1 MKRGLYFATTSV
13 LMVFL
18 IVFSYNVINENQ
30 KEKIATSNF
39 GKYAFNI
46 IEKNI
51 EGEKLKFFI
60 EESAKA
66 SKEIA
71 LKKVKEKGGVYD
83 ADVSN
88 CGKNGDYLVVTSGC
102 DYSSSTLTFEKEFSD
117 TFNGFLRQYG
127 DLNPK
132 NFDINFEN
140 SVLTVIGKENINLEI
155 ESEKEEDMK
164 KEDMEDYLADR
175 FDSGLDVNILD
186 IVVGYSEIYKVPEDL
201 VKAIIVQESGGRIDA
216 INVNRDNETGR
227 VLSTDHGIMQ
237 INDRAHP
244 KFFDSGREDFV
255 CDASGSVECNIRAGT
270 EVLKESYDAYGR
282 GRVFTCTGRLY
293 TGWEAALRG
302 YNGWGC
308 TGNNNYVEDVMEK
321 IGQDVYFVAT
331 RDVEIIDVG
340 TLTVNID
347 VNEDINYD
355 FTKINNAIAIGIN
368 IKNCADNGGSIDV
381 CAARESNFDFIFN
394 VEETD
399 NLLKFNV
406 EETESGDVIK
416 FALESSSNAVA

>member
-18 IVFSYNVINENQ
+18 IVCSYNVINENQ

-102 DYSSSTLTFEKEFSD
+102 DYSSSSLTFEKEFND
-117 TFNGFLRQYG
+117 TFNEFLRQYG
-127 DLNPK
+127 DLNPE
-132 NFDINFEN
+132 NFDLNFEN
-140 SVLTVIGKENINLEI
+140 SVLTVIGRENINLEI
-155 ESEKEEDMK
+155 ESKK

-216 INVNRDNETGR
+216 INVNRDEQGNIR
-227 VLSTDHGIMQ
+227 SADHGIMQ

-282 GRVFTCTGRLY
+282 GKVFTCTGRLY

-308 TGNNNYVEDVMEK
+308 TGNNNYVEEVMEK
-321 IGQDVYFVAT
+321 IGQDIYFAIT

-340 TLTVNID
+340 TLTVNIG
-347 VNEDINYD
+347 VNEEVEYD
-355 FTKINNAIAIGIN
+355 FSKISDVITIGEV
-368 IKNCADNGGSIDV
+368 IKNCVNNGGSIGV

-394 VEETD
+394 VEET
-399 NLLKFNV
+399 
-406 EETESGDVIK
+406 ET
-416 FALESSSNAVA
+416 L